1 MAIFYSLKNRL
12 IAFFVVLLV
21 LSFGTMSLL
30 LFNQSRSIIRSYI
43 ESSALEKM
51 DEYGSFIHMALQQSY
66 DLSSLVYN
74 SDITQKWDAMLTNSA
89 STEGQRMLA
98 NINMSKFLTQT
109 TNNYS
114 IVSSVSI
121 YRKEG
126 LQVGAE
132 NQVAA
137 DTSFLLEAWYRN
149 FIGHSIHWVP
159 AHTDEAE
166 INGAKPYEVVSL
178 LLPIG
183 IFEPSLA
190 KNVMKVN
197 IKADYLLEPLNRI
210 HLGESGT
217 IFLLNE
223 QGSPILS
230 QQEYNTHPE
239 AAKEVERVRAGRE
252 AQGVVYLKDQQG
264 GSRILVYKKLAI
276 TNWLLVGFVS
286 EQDLYANLFKLR
298 NSIIVFASLM
308 LAAAFA
314 LAYWISSGITK
325 PLSRLVSAMRH
336 VQKGDFAQAE
346 RLTLPERRIQNE
358 VDYATVTFRNMVKQ
372 LSHLIRTEFE
382 QKLLR
387 QQAEYKAL
395 LMQINPHFLFNTL
408 ELMSSLAIQQRT
420 KETVTVIESL
430 GKMLRFSLR
439 ISEDLIPL
447 REELKVVRYY
457 MSILEVRF
465 GAGLD
470 LRLDAEE
477 APDDPEVVKF
487 LLQPLIENA
496 VKYSFIHQAKAKV
509 RITVRADKDRLMLSV
524 ADNGIGMDPVLLR
537 ELKDQAMR
545 QQPEQLLQSMTHQIG
560 LRNVLARCRLYYGER
575 FTLNIDSDKETGTCI
590 TLGLPLQRRND
601 HVPRIDR
608 G

>member
-1 MAIFYSLKNRL
+1 MKNRL

-30 LFNQSRSIIRSYI
+30 LFSQSRSIIRSYI

-51 DEYGSFIHMALQQSY
+51 DEYGSFINMALQQSY

-74 SDITQKWDAMLTNSA
+74 SDITQKWDAQLTNPA
-89 STEGQRMLA
+89 STEGQKMLA
-98 NINMSKFLTQT
+98 NITMSKFLTQT

-121 YRKEG
+121 YREEG
-126 LQVGAE
+126 LRIGAE
-132 NQVAA
+132 NQVVT
-137 DTSFLLEAWYRN
+137 DTSFRQEAWYRN
-149 FIGHSIHWVP
+149 FIEHSNHWVP
-159 AHTDEAE
+159 AHTDQAE
-166 INGAKPYEVVSL
+166 IKGAKPYEVVSL

-197 IKADYLLEPLNRI
+197 IKADFLLEPLNRI

-230 QQEYNTHPE
+230 QEEYSAYPE
-239 AAKEVERVRAGRE
+239 AAKEVDRVRSGRTL
-252 AQGVVYLKDQQG
+252 QGVSYLENQQG
-264 GSRILVYKKLAI
+264 ASHILVYKKLPI

-286 EQDLYANLFKLR
+286 ERDLYANLFKLQR
-298 NSIIVFASLM
+298 SIIVFASIM
-308 LAAAFA
+308 LIAAFV
-314 LAYWISSGITK
+314 LAYWISYGITK

-346 RLTLPERRIQNE
+346 RLTPPERRIRSE
-358 VDYATVTFRNMVKQ
+358 VDYATDTFRNMVRQ
-372 LSHLIRTEFE
+372 LRHLIRTEFE

-395 LMQINPHFLFNTL
+395 LMQMNPHFLFNTL

-420 KETVTVIESL
+420 KETVTVIDSL

-447 REELKVVRYY
+447 REELRYVRYY
-457 MSILEVRF
+457 MSILEIRF
-465 GAGLD
+465 GPGLD
-470 LRLDAEE
+470 LRLEE
-477 APDDPEVVKF
+477 EGTLDDLEIVKF

-496 VKYSFIHQAKAKV
+496 VKYSFIHQAHAKV
-509 RITVRADKDRLMLSV
+509 RIIVRQDGERLVLSV
-524 ADNGIGMDPVLLR
+524 ADNGIGMDPELLR
-537 ELKDQAMR
+537 QLHHQDMR
-545 QQPEQLLQSMTHQIG
+545 QQLEQLLQSRTHQIG
-560 LRNVLARCRLYYGER
+560 LRNVLARCWLYYGDLFSFR
-575 FTLNIDSDKETGTCI
+575 IDSDQDKRGTSI
-590 TLGLPLQRRND
+590 ELSLPLQRRNED
-601 HVPRIDR
+601 VSRIDR